1 MTRRKD
7 GGSTMNGLHYL
18 VVGALSPLVSLIGFL
33 CPQDAWN
40 LLDESFPT
48 IEHRGLTCSE
58 RDGFARDTANM
69 GRDSR
74 TAVNACV
81 PEKYRSISHGS
92 RS

>member
-1 MTRRKD
+1 MK
-7 GGSTMNGLHYL
+7 GLHYL
-18 VVGALSPLVSLIGFL
+18 IVGALSPLVSLIGFL

-40 LLDESFPT
+40 LLDKSFPT
-48 IEHRGLTCSE
+48 AERRGLTGGE
-58 RDGFARDTANM
+58 RDGFARDAANM

-81 PEKYRSISHGS
+81 PKKYRSIRHGS